1 MVFLANR
8 EKYRKLL
15 SLALSFVLLVVV
27 GVMEVLT
34 IHELS
39 FSLFYLIPVIMV
51 GWWAGREWGMVFSV
65 VTVVVWLIADVLSG
79 STQLHPAIY
88 IWNTMIRLSFFVF
101 MVLLLSKIVTLLEYE
116 RKIARTDYLTG
127 ALSSRFFYDVLQME
141 INRSQ
146 RYKSCFTLA
155 YLDLDNFKTV
165 NDLYGHATGDEV
177 LCFVVQQIQ
186 NDMRKT
192 DLIARLGGD
201 EFALLLSETD

>member
-27 GVMEVLT
+27 GVMDVLT

-88 IWNTMIRLSFFVF
+88 IWNTMIRLSF
-101 MVLLLSKIVTLLEYE
+101 LSLWYC
-116 RKIARTDYLTG
+116 
-127 ALSSRFFYDVLQME
+127 FC
-141 INRSQ
+141 Q
-146 RYKSCFTLA
+146 R
-155 YLDLDNFKTV
+155 
-165 NDLYGHATGDEV
+165 
-177 LCFVVQQIQ
+177 
-186 NDMRKT
+186 
-192 DLIARLGGD
+192 
-201 EFALLLSETD
+201 